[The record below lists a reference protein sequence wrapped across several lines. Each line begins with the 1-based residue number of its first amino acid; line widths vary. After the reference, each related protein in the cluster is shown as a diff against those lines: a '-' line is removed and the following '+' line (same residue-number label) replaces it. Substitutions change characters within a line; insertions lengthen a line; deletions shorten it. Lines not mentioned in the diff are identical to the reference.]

1 MKKFLFLCISILQV
15 AFVPLFAQHTLSGTL
30 LSKTDG
36 APIEMA
42 TVRLFS
48 YHHLPDVHPETGK
61 PLLDSTLVQGAQT
74 TYDGLFVLTNI
85 PQGKYR
91 LIISSVGFAEMT
103 KEIDMPNHNLD
114 IPVIRLHEQVQHLA
128 EVSVQGKAAEMTV
141 KGDTIEYNTAAYQ
154 VSETANVEELLKKMN
169 GVEVDKEGKVTIN
182 GEEIK
187 AVRIDGKSSLV
198 TMFRL
203 PPRIFLRI

>member
-1 MKKFLFLCISILQV
+1 MKKFLLLCISILQV

-48 YHHLPDVHPETGK
+48 YHHIPGVNPETGK

-114 IPVIRLHEQVQHLA
+114 IPARAGATSCRSQRPRQGRGDDRQGRYHRVQ
-128 EVSVQGKAAEMTV
+128 
-141 KGDTIEYNTAAYQ
+141 YCC
-154 VSETANVEELLKKMN
+154 
-169 GVEVDKEGKVTIN
+169 
-182 GEEIK
+182 
-187 AVRIDGKSSLV
+187 
-198 TMFRL
+198 L
-203 PPRIFLRI
+203 PS